1 MLSFFVVHAWTVR
14 SDVEVVGM
22 SSKTFRPY
30 NPNQQ
35 FLMPPSMRDWLRE
48 DHLAYFVSDTVDQM
62 DLSGIDGWYERN
74 LAGYPPYHPHMM
86 VKVLLYAYCTGVV
99 SSRKIAKKLEEDVA
113 FRVLA
118 AENRPDFRT
127 ISDFRKLHL
136 ARLKKVF
143 LEVLRLCQQAGL
155 VRLGHVALDG
165 TKQKANASKHK
176 AMSYGR
182 MKEESARLEGEIADL
197 LMRADRIDDQ
207 EDAEFGKDKRGDEL
221 PEELRFRESRLV
233 KIKQAMVELEAE
245 AKEAARQAD
254 SESDSPD
261 DDPKPKKRGRRKKP
275 PSGVPDDKTQK
286 NFTDPES
293 RIMKS
298 ADKSFIQGY
307 NAQAAVD
314 SEYQVVVAAMVSA
327 QAADTPHVEAMVE
340 RIEQNTGELP
350 DEMSLDAGYYSDA
363 NVEHL
368 ESNKIDVYMPPT
380 RLKHREYRDAKPERV
395 TQDSTTRER
404 MSSKVL
410 TDEGRTKYG
419 LRKETVEPVFGQIKR
434 CMGFRQFSMRGQE
447 ACEGEWSLVCAAHN
461 LLKLFRYGDAAR
473 KSQAQKCASS
483 CHGTGELAL
492 AA

>member
-1 MLSFFVVHAWTVR
+1 
-14 SDVEVVGM
+14 M
-22 SSKTFRPY
+22 SRKTYRPY
-30 NPNQQ
+30 DPNQQ
-35 FLMPPSMRDWLRE
+35 FLMPPSMREWLPE
-48 DHLAYFVSDTVDQM
+48 DHLAYFVSDAIDEM
-62 DLSGIDGWYERN
+62 DLSEIDGVYERN

-86 VKVLLYAYCTGVV
+86 AKVLFYAYCTGVF

-136 ARLKKVF
+136 RALKKLF
-143 LEVLRLCQQAGL
+143 LEVLRLCRQAGL

-182 MKEESARLEGEIADL
+182 MKEESARLECEIADL
-197 LMRADRIDDQ
+197 LSSADRIDDE
-207 EDAEFGKDKRGDEL
+207 EDTKFGKEARGDEL
-221 PEELRFRESRLV
+221 PEELRFRESRLA
-233 KIKQAMVELEAE
+233 KIKQAMAELEAE
-245 AKEAARQAD
+245 AKEQARQES

-261 DDPKPKKRGRRKKP
+261 ACPEPSRRDGSKPRKRGRSKKL
-275 PSGVPDDKTQK
+275 PSGVPEDKAQR

-314 SEYQVVVAAMVSA
+314 SEYQVIVAAMVTN
-327 QAADTPHVEAMVE
+327 QAADAPHVEAIVE
-340 RIEQNTGELP
+340 RIEENTGELP

-368 ESNKIDVYMPPT
+368 ESKKIDVYMPPT
-380 RLKHREYRDAKPERV
+380 RLKHREYRDAQAEPATE
-395 TQDSTTRER
+395 DSTTRER
-404 MSSKVL
+404 MKSKVL
-410 TDEGRTKYG
+410 TDEGRAKYG
-419 LRKETVEPVFGQIKR
+419 LRKETVEPTFGQIKR

-447 ACEGEWSLVCAAHN
+447 ACDAEWSLVCACHN
-461 LLKLFRYGDAAR
+461 LLKLFRYGAAATKR
-473 KSQAQKCASS
+473 QAQTRAGSG
-483 CHGTGELAL
+483 HGTPAL
-492 AA
+492 AFAA

>member
-1 MLSFFVVHAWTVR
+1 
-14 SDVEVVGM
+14 M
-22 SSKTFRPY
+22 SSKTYRPY

-35 FLMPPSMRDWLRE
+35 FLMPPSLREWLPE
-48 DHLAYFVSDTVDQM
+48 DHLSYFVSDTIDQM
-62 DLSGIDGWYERN
+62 DLSEIDGWYERN

-99 SSRKIAKKLEEDVA
+99 SSRKIAKKLEEDIA
-113 FRVLA
+113 FRLLA

-136 ARLKKVF
+136 ASLKKLFV
-143 LEVLRLCQQAGL
+143 EVLRLCQQAGL

-182 MKEESARLEGEIADL
+182 MKEESARLECEIADL
-197 LMRADRIDDQ
+197 LSSADRIDEQ
-207 EDAEFGKDKRGDEL
+207 EDAQFGKDVRGDEL
-221 PEELRFRESRLV
+221 PEELRFRESRLAR
-233 KIKQAMVELEAE
+233 IRQAMSELEDE
-245 AKEAARQAD
+245 AQEAAKQEAPEVD
-254 SESDSPD
+254 SSD
-261 DDPKPKKRGRRKKP
+261 DDPKPRNGVRPKKP
-275 PSGVPDDKTQK
+275 PSGVPEDRAQK

-350 DEMSLDAGYYSDA
+350 DEMSLDAGYYSDT
-363 NVEHL
+363 NVGYL
-368 ESNKIDVYMPPT
+368 EGKKIDAYMPPM
-380 RLKHREYRDAKPERV
+380 RMKHREYRDAKPEAV
-395 TQDSTTRER
+395 TENSTTRER
-404 MSSKVL
+404 MKAKVL
-410 TDEGRTKYG
+410 TDEGRAKYG
-419 LRKETVEPVFGQIKR
+419 LRKETAEPVFGQIKQ
-434 CMGFRQFSMRGQE
+434 CMGFRQFSMRGRK
-447 ACEGEWSLVCAAHN
+447 ACEGEWSLVCTAHN
-461 LLKLFRYGDAAR
+461 LLKLFRYGNAAR
-473 KSQAQKCASS
+473 KSQAQECASS

-492 AA
+492 VA

>member
-1 MLSFFVVHAWTVR
+1 
-14 SDVEVVGM
+14 M
-22 SSKTFRPY
+22 SSKTYRPY

-35 FLMPPSMRDWLRE
+35 FLMPPSMREWLPE
-48 DHLAYFVSDTVDQM
+48 DHLSYFVSDTIDQM
-62 DLSGIDGWYERN
+62 DLSEIDGWYERN

-99 SSRKIAKKLEEDVA
+99 SSRKIAKKLEEDIA
-113 FRVLA
+113 FRLLA

-136 ARLKKVF
+136 ASLKKLFV
-143 LEVLRLCQQAGL
+143 EVLRLCQQAGL

-182 MKEESARLEGEIADL
+182 MKEASARLEGEIADL
-197 LMRADRIDDQ
+197 LSSADRIDEQ
-207 EDAEFGKDKRGDEL
+207 EDAQFGKDVRGDEL
-221 PEELRFRESRLV
+221 PEELRFRESRLAR
-233 KIKQAMVELEAE
+233 IRQAMSELEDE
-245 AKEAARQAD
+245 AQEAAKQEAPEVD
-254 SESDSPD
+254 SSD
-261 DDPKPKKRGRRKKP
+261 DDPKPRNGVRPKKP
-275 PSGVPDDKTQK
+275 PSGVPEDRAQK

-350 DEMSLDAGYYSDA
+350 DEMSLDAGYYSDT
-363 NVEHL
+363 NVGYL
-368 ESNKIDVYMPPT
+368 EGKKIDAYMPPM
-380 RLKHREYRDAKPERV
+380 RMKHREYRDAKPEAV
-395 TQDSTTRER
+395 TENSTTRER
-404 MSSKVL
+404 MKAKVL
-410 TDEGRTKYG
+410 TDEGRAKYG
-419 LRKETVEPVFGQIKR
+419 LRKETAEPVFGQIKQ
-434 CMGFRQFSMRGQE
+434 CMGFRQFSMRGRK
-447 ACEGEWSLVCAAHN
+447 ACEGEWSLVCTAHN
-461 LLKLFRYGDAAR
+461 LLKLFRYGNAAR
-473 KSQAQKCASS
+473 KSQAQECASS

-492 AA
+492 VA